1 MTAPDVC
8 HVRKH
13 VLKVQLEVSYK
24 DMCLLIS
31 NNKTCCITIRC
42 SRPAGSHAFRY
53 PMADGGAKRHAS
65 WRKQL
70 SYTVGPK
77 KLRD

>member
-13 VLKVQLEVSYK
+13 ALKVQLEVSYK

-42 SRPAGSHAFRY
+42 SRLAGCHAFCER
-53 PMADGGAKRHAS
+53 MVCD
-65 WRKQL
+65 
-70 SYTVGPK
+70 
-77 KLRD
+77 